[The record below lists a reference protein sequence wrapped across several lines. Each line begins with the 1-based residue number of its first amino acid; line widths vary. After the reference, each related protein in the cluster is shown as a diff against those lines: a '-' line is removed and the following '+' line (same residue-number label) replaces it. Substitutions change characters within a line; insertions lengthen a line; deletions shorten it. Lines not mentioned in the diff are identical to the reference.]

1 LIFEPTPPKPHFF
14 RKKNIKI
21 PSLPPKKRKA
31 KTSTKKPRFFDD
43 RQGVRLLFPATKRF
57 TLMITNNQFA

>member
-14 RKKNIKI
+14 RKKEYQN
-21 PSLPPKKRKA
+21 SLPAAKKRKA